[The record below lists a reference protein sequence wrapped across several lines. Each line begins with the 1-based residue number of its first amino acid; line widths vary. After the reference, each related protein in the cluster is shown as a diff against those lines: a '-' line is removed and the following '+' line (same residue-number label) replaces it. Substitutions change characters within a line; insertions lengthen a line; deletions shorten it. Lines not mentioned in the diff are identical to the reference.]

1 MHAARV
7 LSEKQRFFGL
17 KADGRNAGDA
27 GEEGRVCGG
36 WAGWGGGGEERCEET
51 SSWGN
56 EGLVLPRERAR
67 GSRLGR

>member
-1 MHAARV
+1 MVAM
-7 LSEKQRFFGL
+7 LEML
-17 KADGRNAGDA
+17 GRR
-27 GEEGRVCGG
+27 GRDVGV
-36 WAGWGGGGEERCEET
+36 GGGGEERCEET